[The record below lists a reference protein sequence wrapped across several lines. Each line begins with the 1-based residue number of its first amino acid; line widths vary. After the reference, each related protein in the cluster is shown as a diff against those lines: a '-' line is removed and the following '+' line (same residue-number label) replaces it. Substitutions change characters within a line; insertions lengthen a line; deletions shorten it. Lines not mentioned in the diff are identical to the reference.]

1 MPLKLED
8 KQAIVASV
16 NEVANSSSAAI
27 VAEYRGMSVED
38 MTDLR
43 KKAREA
49 GVYLRVVRNTLA
61 RRAVADTDFEC
72 LQEILVGPIL
82 LAFSREEPSAA
93 AKVLNDFCK
102 SQDKL
107 IVTGI
112 GLGKQLLAA
121 SALSK
126 VAKLPTYSEAIS
138 LLMSVMQAPITQ
150 MVRTMAEPQAQ
161 LVRTL
166 AAVGEKPDQSNQ

>member
-16 NEVANSSSAAI
+16 NQVANNSSSAI
-27 VAEYRGMSVED
+27 VAEYRGISVDD
-38 MTDLR
+38 MTELR
-43 KKAREA
+43 KQAREA

-61 RRAVADTDFEC
+61 RRAVTNTDFEC
-72 LQEILVGPIL
+72 LKEILVGPIL
-82 LAFSREEPSAA
+82 LAFSGEEPSAA
-93 AKVLNDFCK
+93 AKVLNDFGK

-107 IVTGI
+107 VVKGI
-112 GLGKQLLAA
+112 GLGKQLLEA

-138 LLMSVMQAPITQ
+138 ILMSVMQAPITQ
-150 MVRTMAEPQAQ
+150 MVRTIAEPQAQ
-161 LVRTL
+161 LVRTI
-166 AAVGEKPDQSNQ
+166 AAVGDQKN